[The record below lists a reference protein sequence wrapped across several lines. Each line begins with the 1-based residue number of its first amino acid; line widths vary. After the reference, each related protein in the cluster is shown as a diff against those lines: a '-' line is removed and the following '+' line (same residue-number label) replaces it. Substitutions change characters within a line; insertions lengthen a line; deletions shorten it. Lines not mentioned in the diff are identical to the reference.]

1 MREYIF
7 TLRVWTDGL
16 LDFHCVYPDAMSAI
30 LDYDRYVDYGDAKE
44 TREILLIEPNGKSH
58 AKRFDAPKAS

>member
-16 LDFHCVYPDAMSAI
+16 LDFHAVYPDAMSAI
-30 LDYDRYVDYGDAKE
+30 NDYNKFVDYGAAKQ

-58 AKRFDAPKAS
+58 AKQFDAPIAL

>member
-16 LDFHCVYPDAMSAI
+16 LVFSARYTDAMSAI
-30 LDYDRYVDYGDAKE
+30 LGYDKYVDYGDAKD

>member
-1 MREYIF
+1 
-7 TLRVWTDGL
+7 
-16 LDFHCVYPDAMSAI
+16 MSAI